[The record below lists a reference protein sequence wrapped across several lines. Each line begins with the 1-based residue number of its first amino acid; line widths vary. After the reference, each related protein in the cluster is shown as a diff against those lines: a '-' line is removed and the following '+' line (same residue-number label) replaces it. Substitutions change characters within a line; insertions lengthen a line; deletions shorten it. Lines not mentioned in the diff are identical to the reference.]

1 MIWPFMMRISNQPR
15 VPAHLPWCHDVSLV
29 SCRQN
34 VWENLEQLPDRPSDS
49 SNDVTSSREW
59 PWWVNSP
66 AAGPKREAKSRG
78 IFSFN
83 QPPNYLGRWKY
94 LCVCKQANSYN
105 CCCCKTSRALLAPA
119 LHGSGKLDK
128 APRLIRCPRWL
139 EEVLDSLV
147 KRLSLRNVYIQG

>member
-1 MIWPFMMRISNQPR
+1 MSGKTLNSYRT
-15 VPAHLPWCHDVSLV
+15 
-29 SCRQN
+29 
-34 VWENLEQLPDRPSDS
+34 DRPSDS

-66 AAGPKREAKSRG
+66 AAGPKREREAKSRG

-105 CCCCKTSRALLAPA
+105 CCCCKTSRGAL

-128 APRLIRCPRWL
+128 ALGS
-139 EEVLDSLV
+139 LDALDDWKKSWTHSSRGFHFGMFTFRV
-147 KRLSLRNVYIQG
+147 RNWGRGAHRRKYKYLSSEMIS

>member
-1 MIWPFMMRISNQPR
+1 MMRISNQPR

-34 VWENLEQLPDRPSDS
+34 VWENLEQLPDRPTVRLIKWRHIFTRMALMSEQS
-49 SNDVTSSREW
+49 CCRTEERE
-59 PWWVNSP
+59 
-66 AAGPKREAKSRG
+66 REAKSRG

-105 CCCCKTSRALLAPA
+105 CCCCFKTSRALLAPA